1 MIVGLLSL
9 ILLSSDP
16 AATAPPVAAAP
27 APAATPA
34 PAAKPVKEKKIC
46 KVEDADSGSHMAR
59 RICLTQDE
67 WAHRGQG
74 MMNNSRSGFTGAAD
88 NH

>member
-9 ILLSSDP
+9 VLLSSDP
-16 AATAPPVAAAP
+16 AVATPPVAAAP
-27 APAATPA
+27 APGAIPA
-34 PAAKPVKEKKIC
+34 PAVKPVKEKKIC

>member
-1 MIVGLLSL
+1 MIIGLLSL
-9 ILLSSDP
+9 VLLSSDP
-16 AATAPPVAAAP
+16 VVAPAPASAAP
-27 APAATPA
+27 APVTTPP
-34 PAAKPVKEKKIC
+34 PAAKPAKEKKIC

-74 MMNNSRSGFTGAAD
+74 MMNNSRSGFTGSAD

>member
-1 MIVGLLSL
+1 MIIGLLSL
-9 ILLSSDP
+9 VLLSSDP
-16 AATAPPVAAAP
+16 VTASPPASATPVASTAP
-27 APAATPA
+27 APV
-34 PAAKPVKEKKIC
+34 AKPAKEKKIC

-59 RICLTQDE
+59 RLCLTQDE